1 MKRLYQ
7 GTHASAGAVARI
19 LTRGDRGTLRL
30 LVAQLILI
38 LILSVEKV
46 KGISCQRQ
54 DGCGD
59 GDGNKL
65 AYSKSGPA
73 GSKNRSYGLARDD
86 YDDYTDEGNYLARDD
101 DAFRDLVEESAKCAK
116 ETAGNGVAV
125 SKRGLKDQEQDGR
138 PDGVTSTLVRVGAGS
153 VVATWSTRDG
163 RKSSNNNIVDVN
175 DVTLCTQLDESRLKM
190 LFGQCRSWGGPMS
203 TVVYLATGALGSVD
217 AYNAIVR
224 MKKKIEYV
232 YETVARHGWCD
243 LDVVLQVEHD
253 QPNSWSYPY
262 NANRNQA
269 IARAKTRLVLLLDV
283 DFLPSKSLRESLLR
297 KDVWSD
303 LLHATQER
311 REVLVL
317 PAFET
322 RQSIRDVRKGC
333 AVARS
338 AASGSK
344 ENLHEMFKNGDVV
357 RFAPFFERGHG
368 ATNYSRWFSLAD
380 AEDEKFASSLD
391 LDYNSSCSACGYE
404 IEPEVGY
411 EPFILMSR
419 MHVPWFDERFRG
431 YGWDKIL
438 HIYHLAKAGFKFVA
452 HPSAWVVHR
461 PHEPSAAYKKTFSGP
476 AYTKKHRPTEEL
488 KKLDVIAREVMRD
501 IRRLQYPTSGVSSLQ
516 VCGLEEL
523 LSAKA
528 ARSIQHAK
536 SKIRPSF

>member
-1 MKRLYQ
+1 MKKRCYS
-7 GTHASAGAVARI
+7 THDSAWAVAGI
-19 LTRGDRGTLRL
+19 STAGDNRFSRL
-30 LVAQLILI
+30 LIAQMFVILI
-38 LILSVEKV
+38 FFVNNV
-46 KGISCQRQ
+46 TGMSCQRPG
-54 DGCGD
+54 GCGD
-59 GDGNKL
+59 SDGDKI
-65 AYSKSGPA
+65 AYSKSVPA
-73 GSKNRSYGLARDD
+73 RSTDRSYGLTREGFYDVDD
-86 YDDYTDEGNYLARDD
+86 YSDDGSYLARDD
-101 DAFRDLVEESAKCAK
+101 DAFRDLVEESAQCAK

-125 SKRGLKDQEQDGR
+125 SKRGSSNEG
-138 PDGVTSTLVRVGAGS
+138 PDGVTSTLVRVGAGH
-153 VVATWSTRDG
+153 VVATWSTRDET
-163 RKSSNNNIVDVN
+163 KSKNKPVDVN

-203 TVVYLATGALGSVD
+203 TVVYLATGAMGSVD
-217 AYNAIVR
+217 AYDAIVR
-224 MKKKIEYV
+224 MKKKIDYV

-283 DFLPSKSLRESLLR
+283 DFLPSKGLRESILQ
-297 KDVWSD
+297 KEVWGD
-303 LLHATQER
+303 LLQATQDR

-344 ENLHEMFKNGDVV
+344 DDLHKMFKNGDVV

-368 ATNYSRWFSLAD
+368 ATNYSRWFSLAGI
-380 AEDEKFASSLD
+380 EDEKHASWAH
-391 LDYNSSCSACGYE
+391 NSSCSVCGYE

-516 VCGLEEL
+516 VCGLKEL
-523 LSAKA
+523 VAAKVA
-528 ARSIQHAK
+528 QSDQDSK
-536 SKIRPSF
+536 SKIRPS

>member
-1 MKRLYQ
+1 MDRLCNR
-7 GTHASAGAVARI
+7 THSNGWADGRI
-19 LTRGDRGTLRL
+19 LGKGDRRISRILI
-30 LVAQLILI
+30 AQLLFILV
-38 LILSVEKV
+38 LSVDKV
-46 KGISCQRQ
+46 EGMSCQRQ
-54 DGCGD
+54 GGCG
-59 GDGNKL
+59 GSKL
-65 AYSKSGPA
+65 AYSKTGPA
-73 GSKNRSYGLARDD
+73 SGRNRSYELVREVYDAV
-86 YDDYTDEGNYLARDD
+86 DDYTDEDRYLARDD
-101 DAFRDLVEESAKCAK
+101 DAFRDLVEESAQCAQ

-125 SKRGLKDQEQDGR
+125 SKRGLNDQKQDGGL
-138 PDGVTSTLVRVGAGS
+138 DGVTATLVRVGAGS
-153 VVATWSTRDG
+153 VVATWSTREG
-163 RKSSNNNIVDVN
+163 KKSNNNHLMDVN

-203 TVVYLATGALGSVD
+203 TVVYLATGPMGSVN
-217 AYNAIVR
+217 AYNSIVR

-243 LDVVLQVEHD
+243 LDIVLQVEHD

-283 DFLPSKSLRESLLR
+283 DFLPSKGLRESILQQE
-297 KDVWSD
+297 VWDD
-303 LLHATQER
+303 LLYATQER

-322 RQSIRDVRKGC
+322 RQSIRDIRKGC
-333 AVARS
+333 AVAR
-338 AASGSK
+338 AASSASK
-344 ENLHEMFKNGDVV
+344 ERLYEMFKNGDVV

-380 AEDEKFASSLD
+380 AEDEKFASLA
-391 LDYNSSCSACGYE
+391 LDYNSSCSVCGYK

-438 HIYHLAKAGFKFVA
+438 HIYHLAKQGFKFVA

-488 KKLDVIAREVMRD
+488 KKLDVIAKEVMRD

-523 LSAKA
+523 LAAKA
-528 ARSIQHAK
+528 ARSAQDSK
-536 SKIRPSF
+536 SKIRPSL

>member
-1 MKRLYQ
+1 MF
-7 GTHASAGAVARI
+7 
-19 LTRGDRGTLRL
+19 
-30 LVAQLILI
+30 LILI
-38 LILSVEKV
+38 LFVNNV
-46 KGISCQRQ
+46 KGMSCQRP

-59 GDGNKL
+59 GDGNKM
-65 AYSKSGPA
+65 AYSKSVPA
-73 GSKNRSYGLARDD
+73 RSKDSSYGLAREG
-86 YDDYTDEGNYLARDD
+86 YDAVDGYSDNHLARDD
-101 DAFRDLVEESAKCAK
+101 DAFRDLVEESAQCAK

-125 SKRGLKDQEQDGR
+125 SKRGLSNQEQEGG
-138 PDGVTSTLVRVGAGS
+138 PDGVTSTLVRVGAGH
-153 VVATWSTRDG
+153 VVATWSTRDE
-163 RKSSNNNIVDVN
+163 KKNKNNPVDVN

-190 LFGQCRSWGGPMS
+190 LFGQCRNWGGPMS
-203 TVVYLATGALGSVD
+203 TVVYLATGAMGSVD
-217 AYNAIVR
+217 AYNAIVT
-224 MKKKIEYV
+224 MKKKIDYV

-243 LDVVLQVEHD
+243 LDVALQVEHD

-283 DFLPSKSLRESLLR
+283 DFLPSKGLRESILQ
-297 KDVWSD
+297 KKVWSD
-303 LLHATQER
+303 LLQATQER

-344 ENLHEMFKNGDVV
+344 DDLHEMFKNGDVV

-368 ATNYSRWFSLAD
+368 ATNYSKWFSLTE
-380 AEDEKFASSLD
+380 AEDEKYASSD
-391 LDYNSSCSACGYE
+391 LAYNSSCSICGYE

-501 IRRLQYPTSGVSSLQ
+501 IRRLEYPTSGVSSLQ
-516 VCGLEEL
+516 VCGLKEL
-523 LSAKA
+523 VAAKA
-528 ARSIQHAK
+528 ARSDQDSK
-536 SKIRPSF
+536 SKIRPS